1 AADRRGWCFGSAAAI
16 ALLAWD
22 PAAPAADPKR
32 ALLLV
37 VAAAALVWTPR
48 RDRSAVVATV
58 VELPAA
64 APPFLALAALAALSL
79 TWGDGHGWRDLA
91 TLGAAALVLLA
102 AALRPRAEAAAM
114 ARATA
119 SVLGGG
125 AALWTLLEAMTG
137 ARGLALHGGQGNPNW
152 LGLVLAVTLPLSLSA
167 LLREG
172 RESRTGR
179 VLALLVLPQIPALVL
194 AQSRTAARCARWRDG
209 SGSGGSPRARPPAR
223 SRSATAWARSRAGS
237 STCRARRWLTCRRP
251 RPRGAS
257 STRRPLTTT
266 GWRSPS
272 RPACRGW
279 RCWRGRSSRESSRAA
294 GRARAPRRPR

>member
-194 AQSRTAARCARWRDG
+194 AQSRTAWVALAVAGVVTLLDART
-209 SGSGGSPRARPPAR
+209 P
-223 SRSATAWARSRAGS
+223 
-237 STCRARRWLTCRRP
+237 
-251 RPRGAS
+251 
-257 STRRPLTTT
+257 
-266 GWRSPS
+266 
-272 RPACRGW
+272 
-279 RCWRGRSSRESSRAA
+279 
-294 GRARAPRRPR
+294 PRRNAGG